1 VERPQAPECLF
12 IQRRHGD
19 QLDASS
25 QDPAWRH
32 DMRIRAAVV
41 AAPAAAF
48 LFGSGDLKH
57 VLIPIQ
63 LWRAERDENA
73 PDAWNSA
80 LVRQGLPSGAEE
92 HVVEGAG
99 HLAFLAPCSEALTA
113 QAPSI
118 CVDAPGFDRT
128 SLHRDFNQSVVHF
141 FARELQ
147 RPTA

>member
-1 VERPQAPECLF
+1 
-12 IQRRHGD
+12 
-19 QLDASS
+19 
-25 QDPAWRH
+25 
-32 DMRIRAAVV
+32 VV